1 MLGKKILISDK
12 VHPLL
17 IDGLKKEGALVDY
30 HAKMPYSKVKSIIN
44 EYDGVIV
51 NSKVICDAAFL
62 NSALHLDFIGRLG
75 SGLDIIDLPY
85 AAQKGI
91 EVISSPEGNANAV
104 AEHAM
109 GMLLSLLHNLGC
121 SHESVRQQEWNRE
134 PNRGEE
140 LKGKTIGIIGFG
152 HTGPAFAKKLSSFDV
167 TILAYD
173 KYKDDLSKHAP
184 YVEDVPL
191 AELKKRS
198 DIISIHLPLT
208 AETDGWV
215 DDDWLAACKQGAF
228 LINTSRGAI
237 VSSADLLSH
246 IESGQLKGACLDVL
260 ENEIPETWE
269 GEQKRVYLSL
279 LGLKN
284 VIITPH
290 IAGWTHQSLE
300 LIASILLRK
309 IIAFYQKV

>member
-1 MLGKKILISDK
+1 MKGKKILVSDK

-17 IDGLKKEGALVDY
+17 VDGLKGTGATIDY
-30 HAKMPYSKVKSIIN
+30 HPKMPYIDVKNIIN
-44 EYDGVIV
+44 NYHGVIV
-51 NSKVICDAAFL
+51 NSKVICDQSFID
-62 NSALHLDFIGRLG
+62 SAPHLDFIGRLG

-85 AAQKGI
+85 AAKKGI

-109 GMLLSLLHNLGC
+109 GMLLSLLHKLGN
-121 SHESVRQQEWNRE
+121 SHKDVRKQEWNRE

-173 KYKDDLSKHAP
+173 KYQEDLSSKAP
-184 YVEDVPL
+184 YVTKVTL
-191 AELKKRS
+191 TELKEMS

-208 AETDGWV
+208 HETYSWV
-215 DDDWLAACKQGAF
+215 DKAWLAACKPGAIF
-228 LINTSRGAI
+228 INTSRGAI
-237 VSSADLLSH
+237 VNSHDLLLH
-246 IESGQLKGACLDVL
+246 LKSGHLKGACLDVL
-260 ENEIPETWE
+260 ENELPATWQ
-269 GEQKRVYLSL
+269 GTLKQTYLAL
-279 LGLKN
+279 LDRKD

-290 IAGWTHQSLE
+290 IAGWTHQSLK
-300 LIASILLRK
+300 LIASILLKKITSFYRK
-309 IIAFYQKV
+309 

>member
-1 MLGKKILISDK
+1 MIGKRILISDK

-17 IDGLKKEGALVDY
+17 VDGLRNEGAVVDY
-30 HAKMPYSKVKSIIN
+30 HPKMPYADVKDIIGN
-44 EYDGVIV
+44 YQGVIV
-51 NSKVICDAAFL
+51 NSKIICDASFIDQA
-62 NSALHLDFIGRLG
+62 SHLDFIGRLG

-85 AAQKGI
+85 AAQKGV

-109 GMLLSLLHNLGC
+109 GMLLSLMHNLGN
-121 SHESVRQQEWNRE
+121 SHEDVRQQAWKRE

-173 KYKDDLSKHAP
+173 KYKKNLRAHAS
-184 YVEDVPL
+184 YVEEVSL
-191 AELKKRS
+191 EALKERS
-198 DIISIHLPLT
+198 EVISIHLPLT
-208 AETDGWV
+208 QETNGWINNK
-215 DDDWLAACKQGAF
+215 WLESCKPQSIF
-228 LINTSRGAI
+228 INTSRGAI
-237 VSSADLLSH
+237 VNSQDLLSNLK
-246 IESGQLKGACLDVL
+246 SGHLKGACLDVL
-260 ENEIPETWE
+260 ENEVPSSWIGDLKHT
-269 GEQKRVYLSL
+269 YLSL
-279 LGLKN
+279 LDRKD

-309 IIAFYQKV
+309 ISSFYKK

>member
-1 MLGKKILISDK
+1 MIGKKILVSDK

-17 IDGLKKEGALVDY
+17 VEGLKDTRAIVDY
-30 HAKMPYSKVKSIIN
+30 HPKMPYAEVKSIISK
-44 EYDGVIV
+44 YDGVIV
-51 NSKVICDAAFL
+51 NSKVVCDASFIDT
-62 NSALHLDFIGRLG
+62 ALHLDFIGRLG

-85 AAQKGI
+85 AAKKGI

-109 GMLLSLLHNLGC
+109 GMLLSLLHNLGH
-121 SHESVRQQEWNRE
+121 SHDDVRLLNWNRE
-134 PNRGEE
+134 ANRGDE

-152 HTGPAFAKKLSSFDV
+152 HTGPAFAKKLSAFDV

-173 KYKDDLSKHAP
+173 KYRKHLQSNAP
-184 YVEDVPL
+184 YTEEVSL
-191 AELKKRS
+191 AALKERS

-208 AETDGWV
+208 DETNAWIDNK
-215 DDDWLAACKQGAF
+215 WLASCKQGAII
-228 LINTSRGAI
+228 INTSRGAI
-237 VSSADLLSH
+237 VKSVDLLTQLQ
-246 IESGQLKGACLDVL
+246 SGHLSGACLDVL
-260 ENEIPETWE
+260 ENEMPTTWE
-269 GEQKRVYLSL
+269 GKLKRIYTAL
-279 LGLKN
+279 LDRKD

-309 IIAFYQKV
+309 ITAFYQK